1 MPTKLVSVAP
11 DGARLLHPDGRPFFT
26 VIVNYVGHSDRAW
39 AQFQA
44 GRYDPALIEA
54 DFGLART
61 AGANTVRTFV
71 AAPLQNEF
79 PRGDW
84 NKLEGLV
91 QAAGN
96 AGMYLLLTLADYSL
110 SYVQT
115 LASHAGLI
123 ASHFARHPA
132 LLAYDLKNE
141 PRFYHI
147 ALMRYPGG
155 NPLYTSGLEQQ
166 YPPQRDPAAALA
178 WARGDGVAPAF
189 WSDAEAIKYANI
201 SEIMDAFLS
210 AATSWIS
217 GRSYRV
223 SVVDYVVAPE
233 SAPWQPF
240 LTVLNAAL
248 EAWLGPQVSAVRRAD
263 PGRLITVGYS
273 DPLLAALPANRALDV
288 HAINRYPRDATPR
301 QLDFQMIIA
310 RGLRD
315 TFAGRPVLLTE
326 FGYATSEHEPAQAAI
341 YESAAWLQAYQ
352 LGLAGAG
359 KWMLWDLP
367 PGPNPR
373 ERSFGLFDAS
383 QNAKPSALALPALSA
398 RLAPSRGPRGELEIT
413 ANPSGTTAY
422 RYRAEDALFA
432 SGMGRAGD
440 GQARWEGSGWG
451 QLFVDWAEPG
461 SAHIRTTAAGQV
473 TLDLEAMVGL
483 TAAQAE
489 MLDQP
494 GSYTLV
500 GSGRAWPHT
509 RAGATFVFR
518 TEPGQEVT
526 LRLGLKALDAKIAI
540 LWPHGDVPVSEANRA
555 NITAHLTFAGTRVA
569 LPCSL
574 TPQVTLWRAVNNEPA
589 APIAAGIRRLAEI
602 NGRRVPVWDFN
613 DVDVSTAR
621 NPRNKLYFRV
631 EVAGFP
637 ARSNVWVHGVDA
649 RTYLPR
655 PAQATETQAV
665 TPATAPQEVD
675 ARIQILWPHGGAAV
689 SEANLAN
696 ISVDLFQPGTLVG
709 LAPAATTPRWSPEVW
724 LVRALN
730 NDPGERVARGV
741 LRMENGSIAHWD
753 FNDINVSAAR
763 DPENKLHFW
772 VQVDGLIT
780 RSSFWTHGLDA
791 RTYLPHPDVL
801 LGDCAS

>member
-1 MPTKLVSVAP
+1 MTTRLVSVAP
-11 DGARLLHPDGRPFFT
+11 DGARLLHPDGRQFFA

-54 DFGLART
+54 DFRLARAT
-61 AGANTVRTFV
+61 GANTVRTFV

-84 NKLEGLV
+84 TKLDGLV
-91 QAAGN
+91 QAAAN
-96 AGMYLLLTLADYSL
+96 AGIYLLLTLADYSL

-115 LASHAGLI
+115 LASHARLI
-123 ASHFARHPA
+123 AGHFSGHPA
-132 LLAYDLKNE
+132 ILGYDLKNE

-155 NPLYTSGLEQQ
+155 NLLYRSGLEQQ

-178 WARGDGVAPAF
+178 WARGDGVAPASM
-189 WSDAEAIKYANI
+189 SDAEAIQYANI

-210 AATSWIS
+210 AAASWIS

-223 SVVDYVVAPE
+223 SVVDYLAAPE

-240 LTVLNAAL
+240 LAVLDAAL
-248 EAWLGPQVSAVRRAD
+248 AAWLGPQVNAVRRAD

-273 DPLLAALPANRALDV
+273 DPLLAALPANRALDA

-301 QLDFQMIIA
+301 QLDFQIIIA

-341 YESAAWLQAYQ
+341 YESATWLRAYE

-373 ERSFGLFDAS
+373 ERSFGLYDAN
-383 QNAKPSALALPALSA
+383 QNARPSALALPALSA
-398 RLAPSRGPRGELEIT
+398 RLAPSRGPRGEVEVT
-413 ANPSGTTAY
+413 ATSSGAMAY

-432 SGMGRAGD
+432 SGTGRAGD
-440 GQARWEGSGWG
+440 GPARWEGSGWG

-461 SAHIRTTAAGQV
+461 AVRIRTTATGQV
-473 TLDLEAMVGL
+473 TLDLEAILGL

-489 MLDQP
+489 KLSQS
-494 GSYTLV
+494 GNYTLA

-509 RAGATFVFR
+509 RAGATLVLR

-526 LRLGLKALDAKIAI
+526 LRLGLNALDAKIAI
-540 LWPHGDVPVSEANRA
+540 LWPHGDAPVSEASRA
-555 NITAHLTFAGTRVA
+555 NITAHLTFAGTRGA

-574 TPQVTLWRAVNNEPA
+574 APQVTLWRALNNEPA
-589 APIAAGIRRLAEI
+589 IAIATGVRRLAEV

-613 DVDVSTAR
+613 DVDVSAAR

-637 ARSNVWVHGVDA
+637 AQSNIWVHGVDA

-655 PAQATETQAV
+655 PAQATAEQAV
-665 TPATAPQEVD
+665 TSATAPREVD
-675 ARIQILWPHGGAAV
+675 ARIQILWPHGGAPV

-696 ISVDLFQPGTLVG
+696 ISVDLFRAGTLVR
-709 LAPAATTPRWSPEVW
+709 LAPAVTTSQWSPEVW

-730 NDPGERVARGV
+730 NDPGERVARGM
-741 LRMENGSIAHWD
+741 LRMENGAIAHWD
-753 FNDINVSAAR
+753 FNDIDVSAAR
-763 DPENKLHFW
+763 DPGNKLHFW

-791 RTYLPHPDVL
+791 RTYLPHSDVL

>member
-1 MPTKLVSVAP
+1 MTTTLVSAAP
-11 DGARLLHPDGRPFFT
+11 HGARLLHPDGRPFFA

-54 DFGLART
+54 DFRRARA
-61 AGANTVRTFV
+61 AGANAVRTFV
-71 AAPLQNEF
+71 AGPLQNEF
-79 PRGDW
+79 PKGDW
-84 NKLEGLV
+84 TKLAGLV
-91 QAAGN
+91 QAASN
-96 AGMYLLLTLADYSL
+96 AGIYLLLTLADYSL

-115 LASHAGLI
+115 LASHAGMI
-123 ASHFARHPA
+123 ASHFAGHPA

-155 NPLYTSGLEQQ
+155 NPLYTSGLEQR

-178 WARGDGVAPAF
+178 WARGDGVAPASL
-189 WSDAEAIKYANI
+189 SDAEAIQYANI

-210 AATSWIS
+210 AAASWIS
-217 GRSYRV
+217 GRGYRV
-223 SVVDYVVAPE
+223 SVVDYLTAPD

-248 EAWLGPQVSAVRRAD
+248 AAWLGPQVSAVRQAD
-263 PGRLITVGYS
+263 PGRLVTVGYS
-273 DPLLAALPANRALDV
+273 DPLLAALPANRALDI

-341 YESAAWLQAYQ
+341 YESAAWLRAYD

-373 ERSFGLFDAS
+373 ERSFGLYDAN
-383 QNAKPSALALPALSA
+383 QVAKPSALALPALSA

-413 ANPSGTTAY
+413 ATPSGTTAY

-432 SGMGRAGD
+432 SGSGRAGD
-440 GQARWEGSGWG
+440 GPARWEGNGWG

-461 SAHIRTTAAGQV
+461 AVRIRTTAAGQV
-473 TLDLEAMVGL
+473 TLDLETMLGL
-483 TAAQAE
+483 SAAQAE
-489 MLDQP
+489 TLSRS
-494 GSYTLV
+494 GSYTL
-500 GSGRAWPHT
+500 SGGGRPWPHT
-509 RAGATFVFR
+509 RAGAIFVLR
-518 TEPGQEVT
+518 TEPGQEVM
-526 LRLGLKALDAKIAI
+526 LRLALKALDAKIAI
-540 LWPHGDVPVSEANRA
+540 LWPHGDAPVSAANRA

-569 LPCSL
+569 LPCNL
-574 TPQVTLWRAVNNEPA
+574 TPQVTLWRALNNEPA
-589 APIAAGIRRLAEI
+589 VPSGTGVRRLTEV

-613 DVDVSTAR
+613 DVDVSAAR
-621 NPRNKLYFRV
+621 NPQNKLYFRV
-631 EVAGFP
+631 EVAGLP
-637 ARSNVWVHGVDA
+637 AQSNVWVHGVDA

-655 PAQATETQAV
+655 PAQATANQAV
-665 TPATAPQEVD
+665 TAATAPRELD
-675 ARIQILWPHGGAAV
+675 ARIQILWPHGGAPV
-689 SEANLAN
+689 SEADLAN
-696 ISVDLFQPGTLVG
+696 ISVDLFRAGTLVR
-709 LAPAATTPRWSPEVW
+709 LAPAATSPQWSPEVW
-724 LVRALN
+724 LVRARN
-730 NDPGERVARGV
+730 NDPGERIARGV
-741 LRMENGSIAHWD
+741 LRLEHGAIAHWD
-753 FNDINVSAAR
+753 FNDIDVSAAR

-772 VQVDGLIT
+772 VQVDGIIT

-801 LGDCAS
+801 LGDCSS